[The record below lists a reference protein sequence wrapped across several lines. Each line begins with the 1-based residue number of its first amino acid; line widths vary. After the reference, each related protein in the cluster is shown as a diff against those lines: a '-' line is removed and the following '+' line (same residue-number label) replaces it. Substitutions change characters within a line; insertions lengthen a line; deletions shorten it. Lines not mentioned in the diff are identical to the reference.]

1 MHISVVYILIFVS
14 SYVFGS
20 IPFSWIITKIK
31 TGEDLRKIGSGNV
44 GGRNVYRA
52 TKSKFWAFLAG
63 ILDVSRS
70 LVAVTVPYFL
80 TKNLYFAAIDTPIQM
95 FIWTD
100 VQLLTGFAL
109 TISGIGGIM
118 GHNWSIYLLP
128 SHAGR
133 GITVVIGSMLFAN
146 PILLLFWII
155 LWPIVITIVGYSAIT
170 YIVVTLLVGVIALFI
185 PPALLMPWAPHNLGL
200 ALLLLGIA
208 IIMITRQRDN
218 FRKIR
223 TGEAKK
229 MRIIKALR
237 GKSKLSEEALK

>member
-1 MHISVVYILIFVS
+1 MHVSVVYILIFLS
-14 SYVFGS
+14 SYAFGS

-52 TKSKFWAFLAG
+52 TESKFWAFLAG

-70 LVAVTVPYFL
+70 LIAVIVPYFL

-109 TISGIGGIM
+109 TIAGIGSIL
-118 GHNWSIYLLP
+118 GHNWSIYLL

-146 PILLLFWII
+146 PMLLLFWAV
-155 LWPIVITIVGYSAIT
+155 LWPFVITIVGYSAIT

-185 PPALLMPWAPHNLGL
+185 PPAILMPWAPHNLGL
-200 ALLLLGIA
+200 ALLFFGIA
-208 IIMITRQRDN
+208 IIMVTRQRDN

-229 MRIIKALR
+229 MNILKALF
-237 GKSKLSEEALK
+237 GKGKLSEEALK